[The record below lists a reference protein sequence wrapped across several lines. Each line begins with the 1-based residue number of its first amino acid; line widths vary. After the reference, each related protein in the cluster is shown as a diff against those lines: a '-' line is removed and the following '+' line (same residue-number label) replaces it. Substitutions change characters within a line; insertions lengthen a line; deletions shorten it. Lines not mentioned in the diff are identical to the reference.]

1 MDDKFK
7 NLSFADFITVDY
19 AQMNDELIAYRRK
32 RLKNGAM
39 HEETDEEESLAKTS
53 QRIRE
58 MSKRMVQKRSKS
70 NMNENS
76 DGGTKGK

>member
-39 HEETDEEESLAKTS
+39 HEEKDDAKTS

-58 MSKRMVQKRSKS
+58 MSKRMVNR
-70 NMNENS
+70 
-76 DGGTKGK
+76 KGK